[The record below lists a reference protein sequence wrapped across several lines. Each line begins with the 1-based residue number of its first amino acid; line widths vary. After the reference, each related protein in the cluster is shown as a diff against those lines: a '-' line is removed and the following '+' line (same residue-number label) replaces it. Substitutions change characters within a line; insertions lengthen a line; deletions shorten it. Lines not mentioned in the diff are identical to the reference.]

1 MTDPT
6 NGQVAVSAE
15 FSADTM
21 KKEYSLDGIEYF
33 EYNGSVIFDDNGSVW
48 FRGIDAAGNVSDVI
62 KHEVTNIDKVAPVA
76 PVASADVTDPTNGQ
90 VVVSAEFSADTVKKE
105 YSLDGVNFTEYSAGI
120 EFAANGSV
128 WFRGTDAAG
137 NVSDVIKHEVTNID
151 KVAPAVP
158 AVSVSVTESTNGQVV
173 ISAEFSADTVK
184 KEYSL
189 DGVEYSE
196 YTGAVIFDDNGSVWF
211 RGTDAAGN
219 VSDVIKHEVTNI
231 DKVAPVLTISGNA
244 EGWTNGNVVLKA
256 AASEAD
262 CVIEYQKD
270 GEWAAYTDDGV
281 TLEENGLVSFKVT
294 DKAGNVTYQSEEVK
308 FIDKVAPVLTTSYD
322 SAWTEDP
329 VTVYAA
335 VKEEGVTIT
344 YQINGQGEW
353 LAYADGVT
361 IESNCVVNFK
371 AVDKAGNATVENV
384 KIDNIWGGDDVDDD
398 VESDWTPAVVDK
410 VDIKTTETHT
420 DYAETELQFA
430 SGNTSIKVASGTKA
444 SKTGAYSVTTFEAG
458 AITKAENAAGV
469 NNINIGNYAE
479 LKINGEIE
487 ALGKLTI
494 GKESAANVAGKVT
507 GTAGNQTIQIG
518 KASKA
523 VFADIDLLG
532 GKNTIKIGAGS
543 DFAAQDIDNVSKL
556 NVSNGKQ
563 GVMGSFAA
571 TAINGTAKNDTV
583 SFGNWNNGFVD
594 YKIDLGDGNDT
605 LKIGNNSIVDLG
617 KVDFGSGKDTLKI
630 GKNSSVSVSELKK
643 LEVFNA
649 GKGTEII
656 FNNGAADIEFDS
668 AMTGSWTNATLLDEA
683 GELQMGENAVNVY
696 SNEYDVFNF
705 MAYKDGQ
712 LTLNSE
718 NDDVIFEYQL
728 DSSDKWLVY
737 DGGLNLSAGDE
748 LSVRVAVDFV
758 DKKDKFAKVAAAFD
772 ATLA

>member
-1 MTDPT
+1 M
-6 NGQVAVSAE
+6 
-15 FSADTM
+15 
-21 KKEYSLDGIEYF
+21 
-33 EYNGSVIFDDNGSVW
+33 
-48 FRGIDAAGNVSDVI
+48 
-62 KHEVTNIDKVAPVA
+62 
-76 PVASADVTDPTNGQ
+76 
-90 VVVSAEFSADTVKKE
+90 
-105 YSLDGVNFTEYSAGI
+105 
-120 EFAANGSV
+120 
-128 WFRGTDAAG
+128 
-137 NVSDVIKHEVTNID
+137 
-151 KVAPAVP
+151 
-158 AVSVSVTESTNGQVV
+158 
-173 ISAEFSADTVK
+173 
-184 KEYSL
+184 
-189 DGVEYSE
+189 
-196 YTGAVIFDDNGSVWF
+196 
-211 RGTDAAGN
+211 
-219 VSDVIKHEVTNI
+219 
-231 DKVAPVLTISGNA
+231 
-244 EGWTNGNVVLKA
+244 VLKA

-262 CVIEYQKD
+262 CVIEYLKD
-270 GEWAAYTDDGV
+270 GEWVAYTDDGV

-384 KIDNIWGGDDVDDD
+384 KIDNIWGGDDVDED
-398 VESDWTPAVVDK
+398 VESNWTPEEVKVDK
-410 VDIKTTETHT
+410 IVVQETLTE
-420 DYAETELQFA
+420 YADKELQFS
-430 SGNTSIKVASGTKA
+430 SGNTSIKVSNGTKA
-444 SKTGAYSVTTFEAG
+444 DKTGAYNMPTFEVG
-458 AITKAENAAGV
+458 AITKEAEDATGV
-469 NNINIGNYAE
+469 NNINVGNYAG

-487 ALGKLTI
+487 SLGKLTL
-494 GKESAANVAGKVT
+494 GKESVASVAGKVS
-507 GTAGNQTIQIG
+507 GTDGNQTIQIG